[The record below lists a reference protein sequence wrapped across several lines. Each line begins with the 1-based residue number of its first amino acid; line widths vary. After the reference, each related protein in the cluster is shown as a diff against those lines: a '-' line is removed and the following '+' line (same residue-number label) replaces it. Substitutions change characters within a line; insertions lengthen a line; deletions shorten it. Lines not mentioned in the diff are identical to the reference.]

1 MSNRPETGAMEF
13 GTDWPGVFIRG
24 DNALYFSWELKRLL
38 DNIEE
43 KDIQVNKIFIQGLIS
58 LLNSS
63 NFHADNPNIQK
74 MKEFSECSK

>member
-1 MSNRPETGAMEF
+1 MSNRSETGAMEF

-24 DNALYFSWELKRLL
+24 DNTIYFSWELKRLL
-38 DNIEE
+38 DNIEK

-63 NFHADNPNIQK
+63 NFMPIIQIYRK
-74 MKEFSECSK
+74 